1 MVIFSAIAAVL
12 SMIVYLLPFI
22 IKYVRKEE
30 IYRLPN
36 KKETISNQS
45 VFIVKSVG
53 LSIVIIIFDS
63 VLYPTK
69 VKFYPLKIVIFI
81 IVLIILQWITGLIF
95 CAGWLNKISGKEM
108 FKQYGIYCCV
118 LFLILI
124 VLHGF
129 SYSDNEMINYQ
140 EAEEYIVYDV
150 ESINSSGLVFYYDEN
165 GLRQV
170 LSITDENV
178 SIDDSDKVDTHLE
191 KKITYKQYRNK
202 YDKDTK
208 LIKGD
213 KIQEEYIVFIPI
225 NQLNDL
231 MK

>member
-22 IKYVRKEE
+22 IKYIQKEE
-30 IYRLPN
+30 VYRLPN
-36 KKETISNQS
+36 KNETIPNQL
-45 VFIVKSVG
+45 VFLIKSVG
-53 LSIVIIIFDS
+53 LSIMIIIFDR

-69 VKFYPLKIVIFI
+69 VKFYPPKIVIFI
-81 IVLIILQWITGLIF
+81 IVLIILQLITGLIF
-95 CAGWLNKISGKEM
+95 CSAWVNKLSDKEL
-108 FKQYGIYCCV
+108 FKQYGKYFCI

-124 VLHGF
+124 VLLGF
-129 SYSDNEMINYQ
+129 SCSDNEIINYQ
-140 EAEEYIVYDV
+140 ESEEYIVYDV
-150 ESINSSGLVFYYDEN
+150 ESINSSGLVFYYDEI

-178 SIDDSDKVDTHLE
+178 SIDDSDEVTPHLK
-191 KKITYKQYRNK
+191 KKITYEQYRNK

-208 LIKGD
+208 AIKGE
-213 KIQEEYIVFIPI
+213 KIREEYIVSIPS